1 MKKYINPHGIRKRS
15 IIISLIHNKAIL
27 YKTEKNKILCFIQNQ
42 ITRTYRGSEQLPIL
56 LNNYFIHKTHTF
68 NVLIRCQTF

>member
-1 MKKYINPHGIRKRS
+1 MEKYINPHGIRKLS

-42 ITRTYRGSEQLPIL
+42 ITQTYRGSEQLPNFYKMGNFEKKKIC
-56 LNNYFIHKTHTF
+56 K
-68 NVLIRCQTF
+68 VSVQ